1 MNPSEKK
8 EFRLMLVGGGT
19 GGHLFPALATAE
31 EICERRPST
40 RVLFLGTGREMDR
53 TGLAGSGYSAKRI
66 YCYGLKGKKLFHLIK
81 AVFFLPVSFIQA
93 CYYIIQF
100 KPDVVFGVGGYVSG
114 PVVAAAKLLGKRT
127 VIHEQNSVPGMANRK
142 LGGIADTI
150 CISLP
155 HAASYF
161 PSEKCILT
169 GNPVRKEIVACSEER
184 HESQTPAF
192 LVLGGSLGAH
202 RVNELVVEAVRQSD
216 LLKTCMIYHQ
226 TGSAD
231 KEMVESRYKEMG
243 VAAEVSA
250 FFTDMAAVYRR
261 VDLLVSRAG
270 ATTLAELAVLGKPA
284 LLIPY
289 PYAADNHQYTNG
301 EYYVAGGGC
310 SMFVEKDLTS
320 SRLSVE
326 LESLLKNRGERQR
339 MSEKMRNMAMPAA
352 AERIAEICL
361 EHDGEVDLE

>member
-31 EICERRPST
+31 EICERIQAT
-40 RVLFLGTGREMDR
+40 RVLFLGTGRKMDE
-53 TGLAGSGYSAKRI
+53 TGLAGTGYSARRI
-66 YCYGLKGKKLFHLIK
+66 YCYGLKGKKLLDLIK
-81 AVFFLPVSFIQA
+81 AFFFLPVSFIQA
-93 CYYIIQF
+93 CYYIMQF
-100 KPDVVFGVGGYVSG
+100 RPNVVFGVGGYVSG

-127 VIHEQNSVPGMANRK
+127 IIHEQNSVPGMANRK
-142 LGGIADTI
+142 LGKIADTI

-169 GNPVRKEIVACSEER
+169 GNPVRKEIVASREER
-184 HESQTPAF
+184 ERQEPDTPAF

-216 LLKTCMIYHQ
+216 LLKKCTIYHQ

-231 KEMVESRYKEMG
+231 EKMVQARYRQLG

-289 PYAADNHQYTNG
+289 PYAADDHQRKNG

-310 SMFVEKDLTS
+310 KMFVEKDLTPS
-320 SRLSVE
+320 FLAGV
-326 LESLLKNRGERQR
+326 LENMLKNGDERRQ
-339 MSEKMRNMAMPAA
+339 MSEKMRGMAMPDAA
-352 AERIAEICL
+352 AKIAEICL
-361 EHDGEVDLE
+361 K